1 MSIVTDDVHAGQP
14 VQRWG
19 ADPSAARLAVLGV
32 HGRTQSPAFVA
43 GLAERIDLPEITWL
57 LPQAADSSWY
67 PGVFQ
72 QPVSSNEPHLSSAL
86 AVVDRCRAA
95 LAEEGFGPVR
105 LVLLG
110 FSQGACLLAEHLVR
124 GAAPCAGAALLT
136 GAYLGPPDVP
146 RVPTGDLAGMPVFLG
161 LPEQDSWVPLERA
174 RATAELLAQMGARV
188 VLEAYDE
195 PEHVVTDE
203 AVAGVRRLLQGLLA

>member
-1 MSIVTDDVHAGQP
+1 MTDDVHADQP
-14 VQRWG
+14 AQRWG
-19 ADPSAARLAVLGV
+19 AEPSSARLAVLGF

-43 GLAERIDLPEITWL
+43 ELAERIGVPDTTWL
-57 LPQAADSSWY
+57 LPEAADASWY
-67 PGVFQ
+67 PGRFQ
-72 QPVSSNEPHLSSAL
+72 EPVSANEPHVSSAL
-86 AVVDRCRAA
+86 AVVDRARAQ
-95 LAEEGFGPVR
+95 LAEEGFGPDR

-124 GAAPCAGAALLT
+124 GAEPCAGAALLT

-146 RVPTGDLAGMPVFLG
+146 RLPAGDLAGMPLFLG

-174 RATAELLAQMGARV
+174 RATAELLAAMGAQV
-188 VLEAYDE
+188 TFEAYDE

-203 AVAGVRRLLQGLLA
+203 AVVAVRRLLQELLA